1 MVSLR
6 DTVNDLIAYQ
16 LEEYGDTAIREKQAE
31 LSTLYDDF
39 TKKFGLINSQT
50 NKRAF
55 NQDSSYCLLCSLEV
69 LNEDGT
75 LKRKADMFTKRT
87 IKRQETVTS
96 VDTPSE
102 ALAVSMSEKAC
113 VDIKYMETLLG
124 GSEHYERIVSELS
137 GVIFKNPLSDP
148 DDPYAGWENSD
159 EYLSGN
165 VREKLSIARL
175 SAETNPE
182 YVVNV
187 AALER
192 VQPKFLDASEIEVRL
207 GATWVAPKY
216 INDFMRQVFETPEW
230 KMDKEVIGVQ
240 YSPVTGQWNIK
251 GKNADSG
258 NPLVEATYG
267 TGRANAYKILEDSL
281 NLRDCR
287 IFDTVIEDGKEKRVL
302 NKKETTLASQKQ
314 EAVREAYKDWIF
326 QDADRR
332 EALCEKYNEIF
343 NSNRPREFDGSHLT
357 FPGMS
362 PDITLRPHQKNAVA
376 HQLYGDNTLLAH
388 CVGAGKTYEMAAAAM
403 ENKRLGLAQ
412 KSLFVVPNH
421 LTGQW
426 ASEFLQLYPGANI
439 LAATKKDFEPAN
451 RKKFCSRIATGDY
464 DAVIIGHSQ
473 FEKIPLSRE
482 RQERIIE
489 GQIDEIEMAI
499 ETAKAEN
506 GERYTIKQ
514 MEKTKK
520 SLQTR
525 LERLN
530 DTSRKDDVVTFEQ
543 LGVDRLFVDESHNY
557 KNLFL
562 YTKMRNVAGIAQ
574 TEAQKSS
581 DMFAKCQYMDELTGG
596 KGVTF
601 ATGTPISN
609 SMTEL
614 YTNMRYLQYGTLQR
628 MGLGHFDSWAASFGE
643 TITAIELAPEG
654 TGYRAKT
661 RFAKFFNLPELIAVF
676 KESADIQTPDML
688 KLPVPEAVYEDV
700 VLKPSEYQ
708 QEMVESLA
716 DRAQAVRDRLVDPSQ
731 DNMLRIT
738 NDGRKLAL
746 DQRLVNPM
754 LPDNEDSKVN
764 ACVEKAL
771 DIWKETAEQKST
783 QLIFCDLSTPKAV
796 GKAKAEINGKEEDAE
811 VFDDVYHDIK
821 RKLMEKGVQE
831 EEIAFIHE
839 ANTEIRKAELFA
851 KVRSGQVR
859 FLLGSTAK
867 MGAGTNVQDKLIA
880 LHHLDVPWRP
890 SDIEQQE
897 GRILR
902 QGNENPKVRIFRYIT
917 EGTFDAYSWQLI
929 ENKQK
934 FIGQIMTSKS
944 PVRSCEDVDEAALS
958 YAEVKALATGNPYIK
973 EKMDLDIQ
981 VSKLKLLKA
990 NHTSQIYRLEDN
1002 IAKNYPKKISA
1013 AKEMIAAYEID
1024 LAHYKEV
1031 KPADK
1036 ESFAMKLGDRIY
1048 TDKKEAGTALIS
1060 FCRQVKTPNVAT
1072 PIGEYLGFKMN
1083 VTFDSF
1089 YQKFTVNLK
1098 GALSH
1103 NVEIGTD
1110 VFGNLTRIGN
1120 ALDAMEKEL
1129 QKEKEAL
1136 SNTKKQL
1143 ENAKEEVKKPFAQEL
1158 ELNEKLERLSELN
1171 ALLNMDEKGAEDSL
1185 EDQEADA
1192 PLSGKEDARTSIM
1205 EKLAQF
1211 KEQSSQMG
1219 IGNNKN
1225 KEKAASL

>member
-1 MVSLR
+1 M
-6 DTVNDLIAYQ
+6 
-16 LEEYGDTAIREKQAE
+16 
-31 LSTLYDDF
+31 
-39 TKKFGLINSQT
+39 
-50 NKRAF
+50 
-55 NQDSSYCLLCSLEV
+55 
-69 LNEDGT
+69 
-75 LKRKADMFTKRT
+75 
-87 IKRQETVTS
+87 
-96 VDTPSE
+96 
-102 ALAVSMSEKAC
+102 
-113 VDIKYMETLLG
+113 
-124 GSEHYERIVSELS
+124 
-137 GVIFKNPLSDP
+137 
-148 DDPYAGWENSD
+148 
-159 EYLSGN
+159 
-165 VREKLSIARL
+165 
-175 SAETNPE
+175 
-182 YVVNV
+182 
-187 AALER
+187 
-192 VQPKFLDASEIEVRL
+192 
-207 GATWVAPKY
+207 
-216 INDFMRQVFETPEW
+216 
-230 KMDKEVIGVQ
+230 
-240 YSPVTGQWNIK
+240 
-251 GKNADSG
+251 
-258 NPLVEATYG
+258 
-267 TGRANAYKILEDSL
+267 
-281 NLRDCR
+281 
-287 IFDTVIEDGKEKRVL
+287 
-302 NKKETTLASQKQ
+302 
-314 EAVREAYKDWIF
+314 
-326 QDADRR
+326 
-332 EALCEKYNEIF
+332 
-343 NSNRPREFDGSHLT
+343 
-357 FPGMS
+357 
-362 PDITLRPHQKNAVA
+362 
-376 HQLYGDNTLLAH
+376 
-388 CVGAGKTYEMAAAAM
+388 
-403 ENKRLGLAQ
+403 
-412 KSLFVVPNH
+412 
-421 LTGQW
+421 
-426 ASEFLQLYPGANI
+426 
-439 LAATKKDFEPAN
+439 
-451 RKKFCSRIATGDY
+451 
-464 DAVIIGHSQ
+464 
-473 FEKIPLSRE
+473 SRE

-661 RFAKFFNLPELIAVF
+661 RFAKFFNLPELISVF

-821 RKLMEKGVQE
+821 RKLMAKGVPE

-1136 SNTKKQL
+1136 NNTQKQL

-1158 ELNEKLERLSELN
+1158 ELNEKLDRLSELN
-1171 ALLNMDEKGAEDSL
+1171 ALLNMDEKGAEDCL
-1185 EDQEADA
+1185 EEQEEADTS
-1192 PLSGKEDARTSIM
+1192 LSGKEDARTSIM

-1225 KEKAASL
+1225 REKAASL